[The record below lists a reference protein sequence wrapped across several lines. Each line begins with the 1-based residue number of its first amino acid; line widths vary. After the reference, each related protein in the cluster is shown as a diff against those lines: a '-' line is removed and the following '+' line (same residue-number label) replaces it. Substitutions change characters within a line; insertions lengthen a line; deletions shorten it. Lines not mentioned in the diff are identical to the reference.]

1 MREEQQI
8 MLSILKEFD
17 RICRKNNLSYW
28 LCSGTL
34 LGAVRHK
41 GFIPWDDDI
50 DVSLERKDFEIFK
63 KIALKDLRKDMILD
77 SHSLDEMIK
86 YMPLKIRYKYS
97 EYIEKWDNDNKEDEK
112 NGIYIDVFPFDR
124 FSMNKKVRFLEM
136 FPKII
141 YKLKTSR
148 IWTEQRGIKYYI
160 KSIIIKVLNKLP
172 SSYVI
177 EKNKK
182 YLEKSKK
189 IEKDYILGFGYGLT
203 WTNTFFK
210 EKIFPLKELN
220 FEGIKLKVPSDFDSY
235 LKELY
240 GDYMKIPEKSKR
252 QTHAKSIKILKEI
265 EEEIS

>member
-50 DVSLERKDFEIFK
+50 DVSMERKDFEIFK

-160 KSIIIKVLNKLP
+160 KSIII
-172 SSYVI
+172 
-177 EKNKK
+177 
-182 YLEKSKK
+182 
-189 IEKDYILGFGYGLT
+189 GFGYGLT

>member
-50 DVSLERKDFEIFK
+50 DVSMERKDFEIFK
-63 KIALKDLRKDMILD
+63 KIALKDLRKDMLLD

-97 EYIEKWDNDNKEDEK
+97 EYIEKWDDKENKQK
-112 NGIYIDVFPFDR
+112 GIYIDVFPFDK
-124 FSMNKKVRFLEM
+124 FSMNKKIRFLEM
-136 FPKII
+136 FPKFL

-148 IWTEQRGIKYYI
+148 IWTKQSGLKYYV
-160 KSIIIKVLNKLP
+160 KLLIIKILNKLP
-172 SSYVI
+172 SFYII

-189 IEKDYILGFGYGLT
+189 LDKNYVLGFGYGLT

-220 FEGIKLKVPSDFDSY
+220 FEGIKLKVPFDSESY
-235 LKELY
+235 LRELY
-240 GDYMKIPEKSKR
+240 GDYMKIPDESKR
-252 QTHAKSIKILKEI
+252 QTHAKNIKILKEI
-265 EEEIS
+265 EEDGIF